1 MQYYGG
7 ILGFL
12 IINIAFRLVKSKFS
26 VEDMFCNLKVCNNGN
41 EQKVRA
47 MIDTGN
53 LLKDPITN
61 SPVIIIE
68 KNSLKNIL
76 PEEILENTGKIINGE
91 YEFSEEYLKYASKF
105 RVLPFS
111 SLGKQNGM
119 LLGFKV
125 DKIEAEIND
134 EEIIR
139 DDVIIGIYD
148 KKLSNKGNYESL
160 IGLNLA

>member
-1 MQYYGG
+1 
-7 ILGFL
+7 
-12 IINIAFRLVKSKFS
+12 
-26 VEDMFCNLKVCNNGN
+26 
-41 EQKVRA
+41 

-68 KNSLKNIL
+68 KNKLSNIL
-76 PEEILENTGKIINGE
+76 PKEILENSEKIINGK
-91 YEFSEEYLKYASKF
+91 YEFSDENLKYASKF

-139 DDVIIGIYD
+139 EDAIVGIYD
-148 KKLSNKGNYESL
+148 KKLSNRNQYEGL
-160 IGLNLA
+160 IGLNYVEKSC

>member
-1 MQYYGG
+1 MKNK
-7 ILGFL
+7 L
-12 IINIAFRLVKSKFS
+12 NI
-26 VEDMFCNLKVCNNGN
+26 EDMFCKIKISNNGK
-41 EQKVRA
+41 EQTLRA

-68 KNSLKNIL
+68 KNKLLNIL
-76 PEEILENTGKIINGE
+76 PKEILENTEKIINGK
-91 YEFSEEYLKYASKF
+91 YEFSNEYLKYASRF

-125 DKIEAEIND
+125 DKVEAEIND

-139 DDVIIGIYD
+139 EDAIVGIYD
-148 KKLSNKGNYESL
+148 KKLSNKNQYEGL
-160 IGLNLA
+160 IGLNYVEKNC

>member
-1 MQYYGG
+1 M
-7 ILGFL
+7 
-12 IINIAFRLVKSKFS
+12 
-26 VEDMFCNLKVCNNGN
+26 EDMFCNIKIFNNGK
-41 EQKVRA
+41 EQNVRA

-68 KNSLKNIL
+68 KDKLSNIL
-76 PEEILENTGKIINGE
+76 PNEILKNTGKIINGE

-125 DKIEAEIND
+125 DKAEADIND
-134 EEIIR
+134 EDIVR
-139 DDVIIGIYD
+139 NDVIVGIYD
-148 KKLSNKGNYESL
+148 KKLSNRNQYESL
-160 IGLNLA
+160 IGLNYTER

>member
-1 MQYYGG
+1 
-7 ILGFL
+7 
-12 IINIAFRLVKSKFS
+12 
-26 VEDMFCNLKVCNNGN
+26 MFCNIKVLSNGN
-41 EQKVRA
+41 EQKVKA
-47 MIDTGN
+47 MVDTGN

-68 KNSLKNIL
+68 KNSLNNIL
-76 PEEILENTGKIINGE
+76 PKEILDNTQKIINGE
-91 YEFSEEYLKYASKF
+91 YEFSDEYFKYASKF

-125 DKIEAEIND
+125 DKMEAEIND

-139 DDVIIGIYD
+139 DDVIVGIYD
-148 KKLSNKGNYESL
+148 NKLSNKKDYECL
-160 IGLNLA
+160 IGLNCME

>member
-1 MQYYGG
+1 
-7 ILGFL
+7 
-12 IINIAFRLVKSKFS
+12 
-26 VEDMFCNLKVCNNGN
+26 
-41 EQKVRA
+41 

-68 KNSLKNIL
+68 KNKLSNIL
-76 PEEILENTGKIINGE
+76 PKEILENSEKIINGK
-91 YEFSEEYLKYASKF
+91 YEFSDENLKYASKF

-134 EEIIR
+134 EDIIR
-139 DDVIIGIYD
+139 EDAIVGIYD
-148 KKLSNKGNYESL
+148 KKLSSRNQYEGL
-160 IGLNLA
+160 IGLNYVEKSC

>member
-1 MQYYGG
+1 
-7 ILGFL
+7 
-12 IINIAFRLVKSKFS
+12 
-26 VEDMFCNLKVCNNGN
+26 
-41 EQKVRA
+41 

-68 KNSLKNIL
+68 KNKLSNIL
-76 PEEILENTGKIINGE
+76 PKEILENSEKIINGK
-91 YEFSEEYLKYASKF
+91 YEFSDENLKYASKF

-139 DDVIIGIYD
+139 EDAIVGIYD
-148 KKLSNKGNYESL
+148 KKLSSRNQYEGL
-160 IGLNLA
+160 IGLNYVKKSS

>member
-1 MQYYGG
+1 
-7 ILGFL
+7 
-12 IINIAFRLVKSKFS
+12 
-26 VEDMFCNLKVCNNGN
+26 
-41 EQKVRA
+41 

-68 KNSLKNIL
+68 KNKLSNIL
-76 PEEILENTGKIINGE
+76 PKEILENSEKIINGK
-91 YEFSEEYLKYASKF
+91 YEFSDENLKYASKF

-139 DDVIIGIYD
+139 EDAIVGIYD
-148 KKLSNKGNYESL
+148 KKLSSRNQYEGL
-160 IGLNLA
+160 IGLNYVEKSS

>member
-1 MQYYGG
+1 M
-7 ILGFL
+7 
-12 IINIAFRLVKSKFS
+12 
-26 VEDMFCNLKVCNNGN
+26 EDMFCNIKIFNNGK
-41 EQKVRA
+41 EQNVRA

-68 KNSLKNIL
+68 KSKLNNIL
-76 PEEILENTGKIINGE
+76 PNEILENTGKIINGE

-125 DKIEAEIND
+125 DKAEADIND
-134 EEIIR
+134 EDIVR
-139 DDVIIGIYD
+139 NDVIVGIYD
-148 KKLSNKGNYESL
+148 KKLSNRNQYQSL
-160 IGLNLA
+160 IGLNYAER

>member
-1 MQYYGG
+1 
-7 ILGFL
+7 
-12 IINIAFRLVKSKFS
+12 
-26 VEDMFCNLKVCNNGN
+26 MFCNIKVCNNGN
-41 EQKVRA
+41 EQDIKA

-61 SPVIIIE
+61 SPVVVIE
-68 KNSLKNIL
+68 KNSLNNIL
-76 PEEILENTGKIINGE
+76 PEEILNNTQEIINGK
-91 YEFSEEYLKYASKF
+91 YEFRDEYLKYASRF

-125 DKIEAEIND
+125 DKTQVEIND

-139 DDVIIGIYD
+139 EDVIVGIYD
-148 KKLSNKGNYESL
+148 KKLSNKKQYECL
-160 IGLNLA
+160 IGLNYIN

>member
-1 MQYYGG
+1 
-7 ILGFL
+7 
-12 IINIAFRLVKSKFS
+12 
-26 VEDMFCNLKVCNNGN
+26 
-41 EQKVRA
+41 

-68 KNSLKNIL
+68 KNKLSNIL
-76 PEEILENTGKIINGE
+76 PKEILENSEKIINGK
-91 YEFSEEYLKYASKF
+91 YEFSDENLKYASKF

-134 EEIIR
+134 EKIIR
-139 DDVIIGIYD
+139 EDAIVGIYD
-148 KKLSNKGNYESL
+148 KKLSSRNQYEGL
-160 IGLNLA
+160 IGLNYVEKSC

>member
-1 MQYYGG
+1 
-7 ILGFL
+7 
-12 IINIAFRLVKSKFS
+12 
-26 VEDMFCNLKVCNNGN
+26 MFCNIKVCNDGK
-41 EQKVRA
+41 EQNVKA

-68 KNSLKNIL
+68 KNSLGNIL
-76 PEEILENTGKIINGE
+76 PKEILENTQKIINGE
-91 YEFSEEYLKYASKF
+91 YEFSDEYFKYASKF

-125 DKIEAEIND
+125 DKIETEINN
-134 EEIIR
+134 EEIAR
-139 DDVIIGIYD
+139 SDVIVGIYD
-148 KKLSNKGNYESL
+148 KKLSNKKQYECL
-160 IGLNLA
+160 IGLNLV

>member
-1 MQYYGG
+1 
-7 ILGFL
+7 
-12 IINIAFRLVKSKFS
+12 
-26 VEDMFCNLKVCNNGN
+26 
-41 EQKVRA
+41 

-68 KNSLKNIL
+68 KNKLSNIL
-76 PEEILENTGKIINGE
+76 PKEILENSEKIINGK
-91 YEFSEEYLKYASKF
+91 YEFSDENLKYASKF

-139 DDVIIGIYD
+139 EDAIVGIYD
-148 KKLSNKGNYESL
+148 KKLSSRNQYEGL
-160 IGLNLA
+160 IGLNYVEKSC

>member
-1 MQYYGG
+1 
-7 ILGFL
+7 
-12 IINIAFRLVKSKFS
+12 
-26 VEDMFCNLKVCNNGN
+26 
-41 EQKVRA
+41 

-68 KNSLKNIL
+68 KNKLSNIL
-76 PEEILENTGKIINGE
+76 PKEILENSEKIINGK
-91 YEFSEEYLKYASKF
+91 YEFSDENLKYASKF

-139 DDVIIGIYD
+139 EDAIVG
-148 KKLSNKGNYESL
+148 K
-160 IGLNLA
+160 

>member
-1 MQYYGG
+1 M
-7 ILGFL
+7 
-12 IINIAFRLVKSKFS
+12 
-26 VEDMFCNLKVCNNGN
+26 EDIFCDVKVCNNGN
-41 EQKVRA
+41 EQKVKS

-61 SPVIIIE
+61 APVIIIE

-76 PEEILENTGKIINGE
+76 PEEILESTQKIISGE
-91 YEFSEEYLKYASKF
+91 YEFSEGYLKYASRF

-125 DKIEAEIND
+125 DKIETEIND
-134 EEIIR
+134 EEVIR
-139 DDVIIGIYD
+139 DDVIVGIYE
-148 KKLSNKGNYESL
+148 KKLSSKGKYECL
-160 IGLNLA
+160 IGLNCVEGD

>member
-1 MQYYGG
+1 M
-7 ILGFL
+7 LGFL
-12 IINIAFRLVKSKFS
+12 IINIAFKLVKNKLNI
-26 VEDMFCNLKVCNNGN
+26 EDMFCNIKIFNNGK
-41 EQKVRA
+41 EQRLRA

-61 SPVIIIE
+61 SPVVIIE
-68 KNSLKNIL
+68 KSKLLNIL
-76 PEEILENTGKIINGE
+76 PEEILENTKKIINGQ
-91 YEFSEEYLKYASKF
+91 YEFSDEYLKYASKF

-125 DKIEAEIND
+125 DRIEAEIND

-139 DDVIIGIYD
+139 KDVIIGIYD
-148 KKLSNKGNYESL
+148 KKLSNRNQYEGL
-160 IGLNLA
+160 IGLNYVEKSC

>member
-1 MQYYGG
+1 M
-7 ILGFL
+7 
-12 IINIAFRLVKSKFS
+12 
-26 VEDMFCNLKVCNNGN
+26 EDIFCNLKVCNNGK
-41 EQKVRA
+41 EQTLRA

-68 KNSLKNIL
+68 KNKLSNIL
-76 PEEILENTGKIINGE
+76 PKEILENTDKIINGR
-91 YEFSEEYLKYASKF
+91 YEFSDEYLKYASKF

-125 DKIEAEIND
+125 DKIEAEINN

-139 DDVIIGIYD
+139 EDAIVGIYD
-148 KKLSNKGNYESL
+148 KKLSNRNRYQGL
-160 IGLNLA
+160 IGLNYVEKNC

>member
-1 MQYYGG
+1 
-7 ILGFL
+7 
-12 IINIAFRLVKSKFS
+12 
-26 VEDMFCNLKVCNNGN
+26 
-41 EQKVRA
+41 

-68 KNSLKNIL
+68 KNKLSNIL
-76 PEEILENTGKIINGE
+76 PKEILENTEKIINGK
-91 YEFSEEYLKYASKF
+91 YKFSDEYLKYASKF

-139 DDVIIGIYD
+139 EDAIVGIYD
-148 KKLSNKGNYESL
+148 KKLSNRNQYEGL
-160 IGLNLA
+160 IGLNYVEKSC

>member
-1 MQYYGG
+1 MVG

-12 IINIAFRLVKSKFS
+12 IINIAFKLVKNKLNI
-26 VEDMFCNLKVCNNGN
+26 EDIFCNVKICNDGN
-41 EQKVRA
+41 EQIVKA

-76 PEEILENTGKIINGE
+76 PEEILENTQKIINGE
-91 YEFSEEYLKYASKF
+91 YEFSEQYIKYASKF

-125 DKIEAEIND
+125 DKVEAEIND
-134 EEIIR
+134 EEIVR
-139 DDVIIGIYD
+139 DDVIVGIYD
-148 KKLSNKGNYESL
+148 KKLSNKKQYECL
-160 IGLNLA
+160 VGLNLT

>member
-1 MQYYGG
+1 
-7 ILGFL
+7 
-12 IINIAFRLVKSKFS
+12 
-26 VEDMFCNLKVCNNGN
+26 MFCTIKVCNNGE
-41 EQKVRA
+41 EQNVKA

-68 KNSLKNIL
+68 KSSLNNIL
-76 PEEILENTGKIINGE
+76 PEKILENSQKIINGE

-125 DKIEAEIND
+125 DKVKAEIND

-139 DDVIIGIYD
+139 DDVIVGIYD
-148 KKLSNKGNYESL
+148 KKLSNKGQYQCL
-160 IGLNLA
+160 IGLNLAS